1 MHRISRRKQA
11 DDPRR
16 LNDRLPT
23 TYYTYILLIERH
35 DMPTTS
41 AITTGAS
48 GFAVVTVD
56 TGAAV
61 ADLCVS
67 V

>member
-1 MHRISRRKQA
+1 
-11 DDPRR
+11 
-16 LNDRLPT
+16 
-23 TYYTYILLIERH
+23 
-35 DMPTTS
+35 MPTTS